1 MIKETDITAISA
13 FLQQF
18 ATKQEDRERLQSLLM
33 AFGYKLPMSQ
43 ATCNNMNQI
52 LLGLGQETKR
62 IWQCTLLLF
71 NWYGT
76 NYYRRVLYHRE
87 YENCNG

>member
-33 AFGYKLPMSQ
+33 AFGYKLPCPLSEVVSHSIQ
-43 ATCNNMNQI
+43 DTG
-52 LLGLGQETKR
+52 GLK
-62 IWQCTLLLF
+62 
-71 NWYGT
+71 
-76 NYYRRVLYHRE
+76 
-87 YENCNG
+87 